1 MRKWLYGHNI
11 LRRKIKMEIYHFKLY
26 TGEIIEI
33 EASNYDEA
41 RILLYITLKQ
51 KGIIEIMEV
60 Q

>member
-1 MRKWLYGHNI
+1 
-11 LRRKIKMEIYHFKLY
+11 MEIYHFKLY